1 MFQAGEII
9 YFKREEDCRAL
20 RGEIVEQQGECYVVR
35 GMRTATRSSRPLLT
49 IPAGQVLP
57 FQAVRKPK
65 KNSRENGHGSG
76 LSLPVDESVKR
87 SQIGTERLGMNEGA
101 VLFSDP
107 MQQLCRR
114 IVRRLGSF
122 NGIRGDNNPELHELY
137 GEYLV
142 ATLQAIRTQ
151 TSKASDEDLDA
162 FRNFLAGHTVTS
174 KIMLTV
180 ARCGKTA
187 VIRFLKRRQKYHQ
200 THKGL
205 ETLERRMAV

>member
-114 IVRRLGSF
+114 IVRRLG
-122 NGIRGDNNPELHELY
+122 I
-137 GEYLV
+137 
-142 ATLQAIRTQ
+142 LQRHQ
-151 TSKASDEDLDA
+151 
-162 FRNFLAGHTVTS
+162 G
-174 KIMLTV
+174 
-180 ARCGKTA
+180 
-187 VIRFLKRRQKYHQ
+187 RQQ
-200 THKGL
+200 P
-205 ETLERRMAV
+205 RAA